1 MSEHSH
7 QPCPFTSC
15 GSSDAFSWNTDGFGK
30 CHACDG
36 GYPSKRQTFDWSQDK
51 YPVSGNKEYE
61 MSVTNFTPKRIEDV
75 SDGKYANMRSITSK
89 TMEDF
94 GVLTYG
100 DRQEYVYPSGGIKV
114 RNIQEKGFYA
124 KDGFKGDELF
134 GMNLFTAGSAKM
146 VTITEGELDALSVAQ
161 ILKSGYTNPVVSLP
175 STVLTIDLIRMLT
188 ISYRLVS
195 QQTSRVHGGTQGST
209 HLRM

>member
-94 GVLTYG
+94 GVVTYG
-100 DRQEYVYPSGGIKV
+100 DDSEAPT
-114 RNIQEKGFYA
+114 
-124 KDGFKGDELF
+124 D
-134 GMNLFTAGSAKM
+134 
-146 VTITEGELDALSVAQ
+146 AQ
-161 ILKSGYTNPVVSLP
+161 ITAKQKELKDAWDAKQYQRDRAKAYPHIYEQLDMLFHAIDSE
-175 STVLTIDLIRMLT
+175 TVDK
-188 ISYRLVS
+188 
-195 QQTSRVHGGTQGST
+195 TSDFYIELKKVKDASPKA
-209 HLRM
+209 